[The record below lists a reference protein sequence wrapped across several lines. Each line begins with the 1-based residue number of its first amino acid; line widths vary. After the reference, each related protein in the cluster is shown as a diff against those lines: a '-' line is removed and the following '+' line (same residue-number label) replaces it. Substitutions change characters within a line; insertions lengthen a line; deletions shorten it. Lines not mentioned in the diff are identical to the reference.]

1 MTHVGES
8 CHISN
13 QNVTISLDRTE
24 FNISTYF
31 HDECI
36 INETIL
42 VSDTL
47 EDIHAYQKFV
57 TLITDYEADSC
68 LFGVTGDLEERILRG
83 LHYSNNWST
92 LLFPYYRAFH
102 YHGRSDIS
110 GYLIIIRLYESSA
123 IITQID
129 QILIAL
135 DLYRMLKY
143 SALFIIV
150 ITGEVDGFNV
160 DDFIKLLVDSSVFDI
175 IVLVTTSQKWLY
187 DFIHA
192 ILTNYLQDNV
202 DHSIK
207 VFLLMN
213 AARAFLNGFPIE
225 SLVILEYNSSDSVYV
240 SGFSNRSVVFI
251 IFKYIFEA
259 MKMTLNTNF
268 PNFEEI
274 KDHLII
280 NLNLDFYQSRGE
292 QFIRYYTAEYYW
304 YLQKSEALPRW
315 SIILCV
321 FSNYLWICMFFVLL
335 FTVFV
340 LQYMS
345 KSANYVPP
353 WWLNLISLH
362 LGIGIR
368 EPKEHYLRII
378 LLSWLIYST
387 SINTTFQCFFT
398 SYLVDTLYQ
407 HQIDTYEELV
417 EENYELIFAKDN
429 FVFTGNVYNTTSCMK
444 WVDGEVD
451 SLVYLHNGVK
461 RAVFIPH
468 ESVSYFYN
476 TICDGNVR
484 NNLHRIINSQKQI
497 YVLLNRLIES
507 GIPDKL
513 VNDILHLRGKSFKS
527 MLDMNSNELVT
538 GVSHT

>member
-1 MTHVGES
+1 
-8 CHISN
+8 
-13 QNVTISLDRTE
+13 
-24 FNISTYF
+24 
-31 HDECI
+31 
-36 INETIL
+36 
-42 VSDTL
+42 
-47 EDIHAYQKFV
+47 
-57 TLITDYEADSC
+57 
-68 LFGVTGDLEERILRG
+68 
-83 LHYSNNWST
+83 
-92 LLFPYYRAFH
+92 
-102 YHGRSDIS
+102 
-110 GYLIIIRLYESSA
+110 
-123 IITQID
+123 
-129 QILIAL
+129 
-135 DLYRMLKY
+135 
-143 SALFIIV
+143 
-150 ITGEVDGFNV
+150 
-160 DDFIKLLVDSSVFDI
+160 
-175 IVLVTTSQKWLY
+175 
-187 DFIHA
+187 
-192 ILTNYLQDNV
+192 
-202 DHSIK
+202 
-207 VFLLMN
+207 
-213 AARAFLNGFPIE
+213 
-225 SLVILEYNSSDSVYV
+225 
-240 SGFSNRSVVFI
+240 
-251 IFKYIFEA
+251 
-259 MKMTLNTNF
+259 
-268 PNFEEI
+268 
-274 KDHLII
+274 
-280 NLNLDFYQSRGE
+280 
-292 QFIRYYTAEYYW
+292 
-304 YLQKSEALPRW
+304 
-315 SIILCV
+315 
-321 FSNYLWICMFFVLL
+321 MFFVLL

-484 NNLHRIINSQKQI
+484 NNLHRIINSQKQYHLIIEFSNRHFEKRI

-538 GVSHT
+538 GVSHTKGNSTSYKSESFPIYFYYPFSIMHMSSAFLFYFIGLGVSFFIFLVEMFVFYYI